1 MLYRK
6 TPTPATKGPEGFG
19 IGRKSRVMEFLKETN
34 VRKERSKV
42 MVNRKNG
49 REAWGEAWARKRH
62 ALLRVLIFQ
71 YSIVILQPATV

>member
-1 MLYRK
+1 M
-6 TPTPATKGPEGFG
+6 PTPATKGPEGFG

-49 REAWGEAWARKRH
+49 REAWGEARARKRH
-62 ALLRVLIFQ
+62 ALLPVLILQ
-71 YSIVILQPATV
+71 YSIVTLQPATV